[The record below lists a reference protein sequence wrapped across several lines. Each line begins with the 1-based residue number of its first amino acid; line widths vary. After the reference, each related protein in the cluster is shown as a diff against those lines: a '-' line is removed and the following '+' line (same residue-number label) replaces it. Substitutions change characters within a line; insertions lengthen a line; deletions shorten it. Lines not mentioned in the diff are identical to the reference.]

1 MKPVKEVFFTD
12 DGIFVVRSVSWQKA
26 FLLGVFTGVS
36 FEMMEVVLSVG
47 IFDVDDALL
56 NAFGVLVGYGS
67 WVLLKRE
74 RNLAPGWS
82 R

>member
-1 MKPVKEVFFTD
+1 
-12 DGIFVVRSVSWQKA
+12 
-26 FLLGVFTGVS
+26 
-36 FEMMEVVLSVG
+36 MEVVLSVG
-47 IFDVDDALL
+47 IFDVDDVLL